1 MRIIRYLSCFT
12 VRIMQFHFIFMIGT
26 YMKFALVGIISAV
39 SLLLSGGVLAA
50 DYPDKPI
57 RIVVPYPPGGASDAV
72 TRLIGQQL
80 SIRLKQPVLVEN
92 KPGAT
97 EQIGASFVAKSA
109 PDGYMLLLA
118 STAGLSV
125 NPTLFKGRLPY
136 DPEKDFAPVAMVVTL
151 PSVVMVNPS
160 LPVKTFGELTTYLK
174 SSPTPV
180 SYASSGAGNPSHL
193 GMELYKRTSGLN
205 LTHIPYKGGAPAL
218 QDVMSGQVPVMM
230 AIGPESM
237 PMARADKLRALAIT
251 TAQRS
256 AVYPGLPT
264 VAETPG
270 FSGFELLHWFGL
282 LAPAKTP
289 DAVVTQLNKQVNEIL
304 HDPEMAKKLSDMGLV
319 IEGGAPQKLADTMK
333 KDRLKWE
340 KVINDADIKID

>member
-1 MRIIRYLSCFT
+1 MKTAVVKIICA
-12 VRIMQFHFIFMIGT
+12 
-26 YMKFALVGIISAV
+26 ALLIAPAV
-39 SLLLSGGVLAA
+39 TWAA
-50 DYPDKPI
+50 EYPDKPV
-57 RIVVPYPPGGASDAV
+57 RIIVPYPPGGASDA
-72 TRLIGQQL
+72 TARFIGQQL
-80 SIRLKQPVLVEN
+80 STRLNQSFIIEN

-97 EQIGASFVAKSA
+97 EQIALGYVAKA
-109 PDGYMLLLA
+109 PADGYTILLA

-125 NPTLFKGRLPY
+125 NPTLYKGKLAY
-136 DPEKDFAPVAMVVTL
+136 DAEKDFAPIAQLVTL
-151 PSVVMVNPS
+151 PSIVMVNPS
-160 LPVKTFGELTTYLK
+160 VPVKSFDELTAYLK
-174 SSPTPV
+174 SSKDHV
-180 SYASSGAGNPSHL
+180 SYASSGPGNPSHL
-193 GMELYKRTSGLN
+193 GMELYKRTAGVEA
-205 LTHIPYKGGAPAL
+205 THVPYKGGAPAM
-218 QDVMSGQVPVMM
+218 QDLMSGQVALMM

-289 DAVVTQLNKQVNEIL
+289 EAVVAQLNKQVNEIL

-340 KVINDADIKID
+340 KVIADADIKID